1 MTRLDKIRGDHT
13 IEGLGITDIEGEI
26 GGRMIIEGHVSMN
39 VCPSE
44 SKINTSIIIF
54 IT

>member
-1 MTRLDKIRGDHT
+1 MTRSYRIRDEHT

-44 SKINTSIIIF
+44 SK
-54 IT
+54 